1 MSPHSATLGVVP
13 FALLALLVTHSEAFS
28 NPDTA
33 KRPGGNLPKDAKLR
47 IGVIRRVECERK
59 SQHGDEMSMH
69 YTGWLRQNG
78 VVFDSSVSRGD
89 PFSFTLGK
97 GTVIKGWENGLLD
110 MCVGERRRLTIP
122 ADLGYGSYGSGSSIP
137 PDATIMFD
145 VELLRIKAPDGKEEL

>member
-1 MSPHSATLGVVP
+1 
-13 FALLALLVTHSEAFS
+13 
-28 NPDTA
+28 
-33 KRPGGNLPKDAKLR
+33 
-47 IGVIRRVECERK
+47 
-59 SQHGDEMSMH
+59 MH

-122 ADLGYGSYGSGSSIP
+122 ADLGYGSYGSGVSRLTSLDVTALSSFRC
-137 PDATIMFD
+137 ALSQSTRG
-145 VELLRIKAPDGKEEL
+145 LAPFV